1 MKNIQ
6 TKKYLT
12 EEKNKKPSDSKN
24 TKQSKDSEQQ
34 STSSENGQ
42 TEEKK
47 PLSATEIKEKITAFI
62 KQACASGSD
71 AVIASTI
78 DNLTLGNFREA
89 LCEIAKEQYFD
100 KMSEKDLEVTYQKLQ
115 SSPSFIKAKREKDFS
130 NRKDDNTNTEIDES
144 SVKTNIIFYS
154 KNDDQNLLKTLNDV
168 VIEIQKAAD
177 KEQKEREEL
186 ESKVQSMKL
195 KNVGDAEIEGFGP
208 VIYEMIKGGKS
219 KEEIEKYIEETRK
232 VVKESYNQK
241 LLSLKNQKLLTEGNI
256 YITEHEKNCLLL
268 ESIVFEESFK
278 EYIAYKLLFEDKEPS
293 FLDKTLEKFRKSKTW
308 KGIKIVAKG
317 LGNTLKGYAQGFY
330 SLLPEKVRKK
340 IEHLTEKAIEAYK
353 SGALAPIL
361 KIASIGT
368 LILTGA
374 WGIGLIIATFSLIER
389 YGPRIKATMDKCW
402 ATFANSKGVVARM
415 DFNIKNNPE
424 LTYSARFYVKDLAW
438 RVLNTSNQSKQP
450 SQNFVK
456 EILSKPKCKEFM
468 ELANK
473 VWDPVFSPDKGG
485 EVDFGELLSQSQ
497 ELKLDKKQI
506 KLLTDF
512 KNAYPKLKVA
522 FNKPKIDTRTQK
534 I

>member
-12 EEKNKKPSDSKN
+12 EETNKKPSDSKN
-24 TKQSKDSEQQ
+24 KKQTKDSEQQ
-34 STSSENGQ
+34 SASSENGQ

-47 PLSATEIKEKITAFI
+47 KMSAKEIKEKLSAFI
-62 KQACASGSD
+62 KMACDSGSD
-71 AVIASTI
+71 AMIASTI

-100 KMSEKDLEVTYQKLQ
+100 KMSEKDLEATYQKLQ

-154 KNDDQNLLKTLNDV
+154 KNDDKNLLKTINDV
-168 VIEIQKAAD
+168 VIGIQKAAD
-177 KEQKEREEL
+177 KEQKEKEEL
-186 ESKVQSMKL
+186 ESKIQSMKL
-195 KNVGDAEIEGFGP
+195 KNVGEAEIEGFGP
-208 VIYEMIKGGKS
+208 IIYEMIQNGKS

-268 ESIVFEESFK
+268 ESIVSEESFK
-278 EYIAYKLLFEDKEPS
+278 DYIAYKLIQEGFWSKA
-293 FLDKTLEKFRKSKTW
+293 LDVTKKAGKMTW
-308 KGIKIVAKG
+308 KGTKIAAKG
-317 LGNTLKGYAQGFY
+317 LGTGLKSFVKGFY
-330 SLLPEKVRKK
+330 SLLPEKLRKK
-340 IEHLTEKAIEAYK
+340 IEHLTAKAIEAYK
-353 SGALAPIL
+353 NGALAPIL

-402 ATFANSKGVVARM
+402 TTFANSKGVVARM
-415 DFNIKNNPE
+415 DFNIKDNPE
-424 LTYSARFYVKDLAW
+424 LTYSARFYVKDLVW
-438 RVLNTSNQSKQP
+438 RVLNTSNQLKQP
-450 SQNFVK
+450 SQDFVK

-522 FNKPKIDTRTQK
+522 FNKPKIDTRAQK